1 MLASLLMLLGRLAKL
16 LPLRNGKSSARLQIT
31 VSGMAETSNG
41 SLESINSNQEPGQR
55 TDSSEHKERLIDLQR
70 RGESDERR
78 KF

>member
-1 MLASLLMLLGRLAKL
+1 
-16 LPLRNGKSSARLQIT
+16 
-31 VSGMAETSNG
+31 MAETSNG